1 MKATDEIEFRRVLA
15 APYANG
21 RQLRDAVDIV
31 VNGASLARTLDGSPF
46 DVEQIHHDDLPSAW
60 RTDGHVAI
68 LNCGCGDV
76 GCGDFVVNVRADATT
91 IRWQMDHHGR
101 SFAFD
106 RAEFERSLRSA
117 LAGSA

>member
-1 MKATDEIEFRRVLA
+1 VKAADEIEFRRVLA

-46 DVEQIHHDDLPSAW
+46 DVEQIHHGDLPAAW
-60 RTDGHVAI
+60 SRTAGQVPV

-76 GCGDFVVNVRADATT
+76 GCGDFVVNFTADANT
-91 IRWQMDHHGR
+91 IRWHMDHHGR
-101 SFAFD
+101 F
-106 RAEFERSLRSA
+106 LR
-117 LAGSA
+117 LRPC